1 MQQGMP
7 LHSSNPNSGAPAPN
21 KGPLMNVSSHPRSRV
36 QQVREQLE
44 DDIVNGRLAP
54 GVQVDVGQ
62 LVVRFSV

>member
-1 MQQGMP
+1 
-7 LHSSNPNSGAPAPN
+7 
-21 KGPLMNVSSHPRSRV
+21 MNVSSHPRSRV